1 MRQKLR
7 PGLSVFLFLIM
18 VLCIFPFAWMVISSF
33 KDSREIMTVPP
44 TFVPHS
50 PTVEHYGDVVTK
62 TYIPRYFLNST
73 IVASGSTLIALLFAI
88 LGGYGFA
95 RHRFRGKNFLQQAV
109 LSSQMLPTAAVI
121 VPLFIILRTLH
132 LLNTYLGLILAYL
145 IVTLP
150 LSVWMITGYFRGIPE
165 DIEEA
170 AYIDG
175 CSRVGI
181 LMRVILPISV
191 PGILA
196 TAVYC
201 FVVTWN
207 EFIFALSF
215 ATQRSVMT
223 LPIGLAEFTKEF
235 VTDWGG
241 LMAASVIMTLPIATV
256 FLVIQRAFISGL
268 TSGAVKG

>member
-1 MRQKLR
+1 MKRPR
-7 PGLSVFLFLIM
+7 PGLSLFLTLVMIFS
-18 VLCIFPFAWMVISSF
+18 IFPFLWMVISSI
-33 KDSREIMTVPP
+33 KESNEIMSVPP
-44 TFVPHS
+44 TFLPHS
-50 PTVEHYGDVVTK
+50 LTGSHYTDVVTE
-62 TYIPRYFLNST
+62 TFIPRYFINSS
-73 IVASGSTLIALLFAI
+73 IVATGSTLIALVFAV

-95 RHRFRGKNFLQQAV
+95 RYKFRGKVLLQNAV

-121 VPLFIILRTLH
+121 VPLFIILRSMR
-132 LLNTYLGLILAYL
+132 LLNTHLGLILAYL

-150 LSVWMITGYFRGIPE
+150 LSVWMITGYFRSIPV

-170 AYIDG
+170 AIIDG
-175 CSRVGI
+175 CSRMGV
-181 LMRVILPISV
+181 LLRVILPVSV

-241 LMAASVIMTLPIATV
+241 LMAASVLMTLPIAIV
-256 FLVIQRAFISGL
+256 FLAIQRSFISGL
-268 TSGAVKG
+268 TAGAVKG

>member
-1 MRQKLR
+1 MRKLR
-7 PGLSVFLFLIM
+7 PGLFIFLLVVMVF
-18 VLCIFPFAWMVISSF
+18 CIFPFVWMVISSI
-33 KDSREIMTVPP
+33 KSSDEIMSVPP
-44 TFVPHS
+44 TFLPQS
-50 PTVEHYGDVVTK
+50 ATGSHYTDVVTE
-62 TYIPRYFLNST
+62 TQIPRYFLNST
-73 IVASGSTLIALLFAI
+73 IVATGSTLIALLFAV

-95 RHRFRGKNFLQQAV
+95 RHKFKGKAFLQQAV

-121 VPLFIILRTLH
+121 VPLFIILRTLG
-132 LLNTYLGLILAYL
+132 LLNTHLGLILAYL

-150 LSVWMITGYFRGIPE
+150 LSVWMITGYFRAIPV

-170 AYIDG
+170 AFIDG
-175 CSRVGI
+175 CSRIGI
-181 LMRVILPISV
+181 LVRVILPISL

-235 VTDWGG
+235 VVDWGG
-241 LMAASVIMTLPIATV
+241 LMAASVLMTLPIAIV
-256 FLVIQRAFISGL
+256 FLAIQRSFISGL